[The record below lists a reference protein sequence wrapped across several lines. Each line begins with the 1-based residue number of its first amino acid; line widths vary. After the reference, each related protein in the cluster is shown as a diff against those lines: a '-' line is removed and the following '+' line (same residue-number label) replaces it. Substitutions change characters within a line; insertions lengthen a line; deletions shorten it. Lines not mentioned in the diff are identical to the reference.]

1 LFDLFLN
8 FFGGVQDLQKMENF
22 KLEKSPLEKFEI
34 VKDIKEK
41 LCSVSL
47 DFNEE
52 VHILDYKLYLYINI
66 YIFSI
71 FS

>member
-1 LFDLFLN
+1 MFDLFLN